1 MSATIP
7 TGPEISGDGVL
18 LPPSVADRTEMVF
31 HSARRHSRLVKLLKF
46 GLPLAGCLIIAGVVG
61 FVMLSGSSVPAID
74 VSGVGVKDGKLVM
87 ANPKLDGQT
96 KAKLP
101 YNMKAARA
109 IQDLSNTNII
119 SLEEI
124 DAKFALNS
132 DVTAEFSAESGVF
145 DNVNNTLDINSP
157 LNVKT
162 SSGMVAKLKSA
173 QVDLKAGNLKTQD
186 PVDIDLNGSHIAADS
201 LTVTDQGK
209 VLVFEKRVRVTITKG
224 QLRSGDGQ

>member
-1 MSATIP
+1 MSTTIP
-7 TGPEISGDGVL
+7 NGPEISGEGVS
-18 LPPSVADRTEMVF
+18 LPSGVATQTEMVYRN
-31 HSARRHSRLVKLLKF
+31 ARRHSRLVKLLKF
-46 GLPLAGCLIIAGVVG
+46 GLPLVGCLIIVG
-61 FVMLSGSSVPAID
+61 IVGSLMLSGSSVPAID
-74 VSGVGVKDGKLVM
+74 ISSVGVKDGKLMM

-96 KAKLP
+96 KTKLP

-124 DAKFALNS
+124 DAKIALNS
-132 DVTAEFSAESGVF
+132 EVTAEINAESGVF
-145 DNVNNTLDINSP
+145 DNSSNTLDINSP

-209 VLVFEKRVRVTITKG
+209 VLVFEKRVRVTISGG
-224 QLRSGDGQ
+224 QLRSGEGQ

>member
-1 MSATIP
+1 MTATIP
-7 TGPEISGDGVL
+7 TGPEISGDGVP
-18 LPPSVADRTEMVF
+18 LPPSVSARTETVY
-31 HSARRHSRLVKLLKF
+31 HSARRHSRVVKLLKF
-46 GLPLAGCLIIAGVVG
+46 GLPVTGLLIIAGFVG
-61 FVMLSGSSVPAID
+61 FVMLPGASVPAID
-74 VSGVGVKDGKLVM
+74 VSGVGVTDGKLVM
-87 ANPKLDGQT
+87 ANPKLDGET
-96 KAKLP
+96 KTKLP

-124 DAKFALNS
+124 DAKIALDS
-132 DVTAEFSAESGVF
+132 EVTAVIDAASGVF
-145 DNVNNTLDINSP
+145 NNSNNTLDINSP

-201 LTVTDQGK
+201 MTVTDQGK
-209 VLVFEKRVRVTITKG
+209 VLVFEKRVRVTISKG
-224 QLRSGDGQ
+224 QLGSGSGQ

>member
-7 TGPEISGDGVL
+7 TGPEISSDGAP
-18 LPPSVADRTEMVF
+18 LPPGIANHTEMVY

-46 GLPLAGCLIIAGVVG
+46 GLPLTGCLIIAGLVG
-61 FVMLSGSSVPAID
+61 FVMLPGSSLPEID

-96 KAKLP
+96 KSKLP
-101 YNMKAARA
+101 YNMTAARA

-132 DVTAEFSAESGVF
+132 EVTAVIDAERGIF
-145 DNVNNTLDINSP
+145 DNTNNTLDINSP

-201 LTVTDQGK
+201 LTVTDQGN
-209 VLVFEKRVRVTITKG
+209 VLVFEKRVRVTISKG

>member
-7 TGPEISGDGVL
+7 TGPEISGDGVAL
-18 LPPSVADRTEMVF
+18 APGVAGHTELAYRR
-31 HSARRHSRLVKLLKF
+31 ARRHSRLVRLLKI
-46 GLPLAGCLIIAGVVG
+46 GLPLTGCLIIAGIVG
-61 FVMLSGSSVPAID
+61 FVMLPGTSVPSVD
-74 VSGVGVKDGKLVM
+74 MSGVGVKDGKLVM

-132 DVTAEFSAESGVF
+132 DVMAEIDAESGVF
-145 DNVNNTLDINSP
+145 DNANNTLDINSP

-186 PVDIDLNGSHIAADS
+186 PVDIDMNGSHIAADS